1 VNAPAL
7 SLAEA
12 ARTTGA
18 SVSTIRRRLNTGGI
32 EGAHRAEDG
41 SWRIP
46 IAGLIA
52 AGLAPKTSP
61 AEAPPSSVVYVEH
74 KPSSTSPADTAEVD
88 RLRAEL
94 EAAHR
99 RELENARA
107 EVDRLRADNGRLL
120 ETIERL
126 SRALPPA
133 TATDETSS
141 TPPASSA
148 SLAPVDT
155 PPTSSD
161 AERYTKYAK
170 FRRML
175 RKRRP

>member
-1 VNAPAL
+1 MNAPAL

-32 EGAHRAEDG
+32 EGAHRTEDG

-52 AGLAPKTSP
+52 AGLAPKTTP
-61 AEAPPSSVVYVEH
+61 ATASTGAT
-74 KPSSTSPADTAEVD
+74 SSTPKPEALPPADTAEVD

-141 TPPASSA
+141 TPLTSSA
-148 SLAPVDT
+148 SPAPVDT
-155 PPTSSD
+155 PPPSSD
-161 AERYTKYAK
+161 TERYTKYAT

>member
-1 VNAPAL
+1 MNAPAL

-12 ARTTGA
+12 ARTTGV
-18 SVSTIRRRLNTGGI
+18 SVSTIRRRLNASEI
-32 EGAHRAEDG
+32 EGAHRTEDG

-52 AGLAPKTSP
+52 AGLAPRITP
-61 AEAPPSSVVYVEH
+61 ADTPPASVVYLES
-74 KPSSTSPADTAEVD
+74 KTPTASDTAEVD
-88 RLRAEL
+88 RLRADL

-99 RELENARA
+99 RELTNALA

-133 TATDETSS
+133 PVPTTPAESD
-141 TPPASSA
+141 TPPAPVSNSSE
-148 SLAPVDT
+148 
-155 PPTSSD
+155 
-161 AERYTKYAK
+161 AERYSKYAR
-170 FRRML
+170 FRRSL
-175 RKRRP
+175 RKRRH

>member
-1 VNAPAL
+1 MNAPAL

-12 ARTTGA
+12 ARTTGV
-18 SVSTIRRRLNTGGI
+18 SVSTIRRRLNASEI
-32 EGAHRAEDG
+32 EGAHRTEDG

-52 AGLAPKTSP
+52 AGLAPRITP
-61 AEAPPSSVVYVEH
+61 ADTPPASVVDLES
-74 KPSSTSPADTAEVD
+74 KTPTASDTAEVD
-88 RLRAEL
+88 RLRADL

-99 RELENARA
+99 RELTNALA

-133 TATDETSS
+133 PTSS
-141 TPPASSA
+141 LSPAESDTPPAP
-148 SLAPVDT
+148 APVSI
-155 PPTSSD
+155 SSE
-161 AERYTKYAK
+161 AERYSKYAR
-170 FRRML
+170 FRRSL
-175 RKRRP
+175 RKRRH